1 MKFQLIVLCLFFA
14 SINLYSQD
22 SFRSEIK
29 VIKEETTSNKLT
41 VEVVGYGFLHLTAE
55 KEAMT
60 DLFKSIFFRG
70 IPSSPSIRPL
80 IGTNESEIIASNKE
94 YFNNFFDNKR
104 FLSFV
109 NEKECTKLKGLGGRR
124 KLKCLLSVDI
134 QTLKDDLK
142 TNKIISDYGF

>member
-1 MKFQLIVLCLFFA
+1 MKLLSIFLCCFFMG
-14 SINLYSQD
+14 INSYSQKT
-22 SFRSEIK
+22 FRSEIK

-41 VEVVGYGFLHLTAE
+41 VEVIGYGFLHLTAE
-55 KEAMT
+55 KEAME

-70 IPSSPSIRPL
+70 IPGSPSLKPL
-80 IGTNESEIIASNKE
+80 IGTNEVEIMKSNQD
-94 YFNNFFDNKR
+94 YFNNFFENKR
-104 FLSFV
+104 FLSFI
-109 NEKECTKLKGLGGRR
+109 NEKECTKLKGMGSRR

>member
-1 MKFQLIVLCLFFA
+1 MKLLSILLYCLLIC
-14 SINLYSQD
+14 INSYSQNT
-22 SFRSEIK
+22 FRSEIK

-41 VEVVGYGFLHLTAE
+41 VEVIGYGFLHLTAE
-55 KEAMT
+55 KEAMQ

-70 IPSSPSIRPL
+70 IPGPYSLKPL
-80 IGTNESEIIASNKE
+80 IGTNEVEIMKFNQI
-94 YFNNFFDNKR
+94 YFNNFFEKKR

-109 NEKECTKLKGLGGRR
+109 NEKECTKLKRIGSRR